1 MALISDL
8 RKAHSLPF
16 LPDSQNEG
24 HFFEGAE
31 KRLEIDFNF
40 IEGCQETGPGLR
52 SIRRAQWDHLLSKVN
67 CLIMS
72 VRSNEYLDMYVLSES
87 SLFVYPKKV
96 MIKTCGTTTLLHCV
110 PTLLQYAKSVNLEVD
125 HVTYSHKN
133 FERPERQLAPYSGDF
148 TEEVGLLNKWFDGQG
163 YVLGPLNGD
172 RWFIYVADVTKL
184 ASSPDE
190 VEQTVEILMSDLNPK
205 AMKMFFKSDLSGPQ
219 VTRMSGIDTLI
230 PGSTID
236 EQLFDPCGY
245 SMNSFLGAHYST
257 IHITP
262 ENEFSYVSFE
272 ANVPVASYDKL
283 VSAVLEIFR
292 PGRFVLSV
300 FADRSA
306 ICGPSSE
313 AVSTRMDG
321 YSLKCKTTCDFDG
334 RRSVTCSHYAT
345 AQAVIR

>member
-1 MALISDL
+1 MAIDL
-8 RKAHSLPF
+8 RKVQSLPS
-16 LPDSQNEG
+16 LQPVQNEG

-40 IEGCQETGPGLR
+40 VEGAQETAPGLR
-52 SIRRAQWDHLLSKVN
+52 SVRRAQWDSLLAKVN

-72 VRSNEYLDMYVLSES
+72 VRSNEHLDMYVLSES

-96 MIKTCGTTTLLHCV
+96 MIKTCGTTTLLNCV

-133 FERPERQLAPYSGDF
+133 FEQPARQLAPYSGDF
-148 TEEVGLLNKWFDGQG
+148 TGEVDLLNKWFDGQG
-163 YVLGPLNGD
+163 YVLGPLTGD
-172 RWFIYVADVTKL
+172 RWFIYVADVTKQD
-184 ASSPDE
+184 STPDE
-190 VEQTVEILMSDLNPK
+190 VEQTVEILMSDLDPE
-205 AMKMFFKSDLSGPQ
+205 AMKIFFKGPHTGPE
-219 VTRMSGIDTLI
+219 VTRLSGIDTLI

-236 EQLFDPCGY
+236 EQLFEPCGY
-245 SMNSFLGAHYST
+245 SMNSFRGPHYST

-262 ENEFSYVSFE
+262 EEDFSYVSFE

-283 VSAVLEIFR
+283 VAAVLEIFR

-306 ICGPSSE
+306 ICGPSSD
-313 AVSTRMDG
+313 AVSTRIEQ
-321 YSLKCKTTCDFDG
+321 YNLNCKTTCDFDG
-334 RRSVTCSHYAT
+334 RRSVTCSHYSAPKNV
-345 AQAVIR
+345 ALR